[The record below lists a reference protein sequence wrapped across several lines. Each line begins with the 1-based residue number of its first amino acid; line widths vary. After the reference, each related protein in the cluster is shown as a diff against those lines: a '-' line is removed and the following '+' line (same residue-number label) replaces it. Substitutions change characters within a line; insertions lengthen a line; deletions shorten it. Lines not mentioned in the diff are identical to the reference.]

1 VLLAAAVPRLPLA
14 QWRRLTAVLLSLAC
28 CYLAARLLWLL
39 VPAPNLA
46 AATPVPAISPSA
58 GLAMAPAID
67 LSALKG
73 LELFGAT
80 SAQAPA
86 KTQALPAALAAAEDT
101 RLDLQLQGIL
111 GSADHAHDR
120 AIIAHKGS
128 QGLFAPGDALPGG
141 SRVTLERILEG
152 RVILNNA
159 GNYESLWLYE
169 SDQTAQPAR
178 TGAVSSSSAE
188 PPVRAGAAP
197 QAEPAAAPAPT
208 APAASAPRSAP
219 ASMTGTLADIVRFTA
234 EQKDGRLLGYRIA
247 PGPAAQRFHAL
258 GFHDQ
263 DLVTAVNGVTM
274 DNPSNAL
281 QVYRQ
286 LREGA
291 SARFDL
297 QRDGASLSLTISLNP
312 GDA

>member
-1 VLLAAAVPRLPLA
+1 MPRLPLA
-14 QWRRLTAVLLSLAC
+14 QWRRLAAVLLSLGC

-46 AATPVPAISPSA
+46 AATAVPAISPSA
-58 GLAMAPAID
+58 GASMTQTID

-73 LELFGAT
+73 LDLFGAT
-80 SAQAPA
+80 SAQASA
-86 KTQALPAALAAAEDT
+86 QTRTLPAALAAAEDT

-178 TGAVSSSSAE
+178 TDRTGAVSDSPAAPST
-188 PPVRAGAAP
+188 RAGAARP
-197 QAEPAAAPAPT
+197 APEAAPAAAVVPTVPDKSLSSSAPT
-208 APAASAPRSAP
+208 P
-219 ASMTGTLADIVRFTA
+219 MTGTLADIVRFTA

-247 PGPAAQRFHAL
+247 PGPAAERFHAL